1 MKFDAENQHAEAFK
15 CRGFDGYV
23 NVIGDGSIDGIIEGG
38 STTTKLGGLVQKGTQ
53 FAQSEKGKAAIE
65 GAKTLFQVGK
75 NIRKRRNPDE
85 EVLEKCG
92 KKPLVGKKKKE
103 AWEKCRQQTLAAR
116 AAALAAESAGESG
129 TPPDNS
135 GSTPPDNSVDNS
147 IIQGGTPNQ
156 NQGEQK
162 SQRPM
167 ETDKTFDWKKNWWV
181 LPLGLGVVYLGY
193 LKFIKKQ

>member
-15 CRGFDGYV
+15 CRGFDGYLSA
-23 NVIGDGSIDGIIEGG
+23 NGDGSIDGIIEGG
-38 STTTKLGGLVQKGTQ
+38 STTTKLGGLVQKGTE
-53 FAQSEKGKAAIE
+53 FSQSEKGQAAIA

-75 NIRKRRNPDE
+75 NISKRRNPDE
-85 EVLEKCG
+85 DVLEKCG
-92 KKPLVGKKKKE
+92 KKPLRKKKQG
-103 AWEKCRQQTLAAR
+103 AWNKCREETLAAR
-116 AAALAAESAGESG
+116 AAAPTVDNTN

-135 GSTPPDNSVDNS
+135 SSTPPDNSVDNS
-147 IIQGGTPNQ
+147 IVTGGTPN
-156 NQGEQK
+156 NAEKSEK

-193 LKFIKKQ
+193 LKFIKKK

>member
-15 CRGFDGYV
+15 CRGFDGY
-23 NVIGDGSIDGIIEGG
+23 NNLDGNTSTKAGD
-38 STTTKLGGLVQKGTQ
+38 LVKKGTE
-53 FAQSEKGKAAIE
+53 FAQSEKGQAAIQ
-65 GAKTLFQVGK
+65 GAKNLLQVGR
-75 NIRKRRNPDE
+75 NIRARRNPDE

-92 KKPLVGKKKKE
+92 KKPLRKKKQG
-103 AWEKCRQQTLAAR
+103 AWNKCREETLAAR
-116 AAALAAESAGESG
+116 NAAPTGES

-135 GSTPPDNSVDNS
+135 GSTTPDNSGSTTPDNSIDNS

-156 NQGEQK
+156 EK

-167 ETDKTFDWKKNWWV
+167 DTEKKPFDWKKNWWV

-193 LKFIKKQ
+193 LKFIKKK

>member
-15 CRGFDGYV
+15 CRGFDGYMNV
-23 NVIGDGSIDGIIEGG
+23 NGDGSIDGIIEGG
-38 STTTKLGGLVQKGTQ
+38 STTTKLGGVVQKGTE

-92 KKPLVGKKKKE
+92 KKPLRKKKQG
-103 AWEKCRQQTLAAR
+103 AWNKCREETLAAR
-116 AAALAAESAGESG
+116 AAAPTGDNTN

-135 GSTPPDNSVDNS
+135 SSTPPDNSVDNS
-147 IIQGGTPNQ
+147 IVTGGTPN
-156 NQGEQK
+156 NAEKSEK

-193 LKFIKKQ
+193 LKFIKKK